1 VAAGEATL
9 GRSARIVRKVAAHYW
24 FVLLILAAAL
34 YLAAVGISG
43 AGRVWTQ
50 IAAVAGTF
58 GVTWRGIATVVT
70 RLSKEAGKTL
80 FGLEKIDAM
89 AWAVTSI
96 PAGLSLDA
104 AGVRVLRRAG
114 ITPPGPMG
122 GS

>member
-1 VAAGEATL
+1 
-9 GRSARIVRKVAAHYW
+9 
-24 FVLLILAAAL
+24 
-34 YLAAVGISG
+34 
-43 AGRVWTQ
+43 
-50 IAAVAGTF
+50 VAGTF

-104 AGVRVLRRAG
+104 AGVRVLRRPG